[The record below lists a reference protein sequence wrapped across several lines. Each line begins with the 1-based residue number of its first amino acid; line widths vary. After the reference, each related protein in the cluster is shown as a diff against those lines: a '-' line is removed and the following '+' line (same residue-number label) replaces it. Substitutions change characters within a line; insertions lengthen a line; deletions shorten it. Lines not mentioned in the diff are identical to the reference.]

1 MTATQRLDED
11 SARLAKLGYTS
22 EFSREMSLR
31 ANFAPG
37 FTYLSPVVGVY
48 ALFAFALAEAG
59 PPVIWSL
66 VIVGL
71 GQLLVALVF
80 GEIVSQYGVADGL
93 NLAWPRTPDV
103 AWYDNWIVVLS
114 TVVVLAG
121 GLLYMLAARP
131 WEKST
136 AAAGDAVKG
145 GE

>member
-11 SARLAKLGYTS
+11 SARLAELGYTS

-31 ANFAPG
+31 ANFALG

-59 PPVIWSL
+59 PPMIWSF

-80 GEIVSQYGVADGL
+80 GA
-93 NLAWPRTPDV
+93 
-103 AWYDNWIVVLS
+103 
-114 TVVVLAG
+114 VVLAG

-136 AAAGDAVKG
+136 AAAGDAVEG
-145 GE
+145 GA